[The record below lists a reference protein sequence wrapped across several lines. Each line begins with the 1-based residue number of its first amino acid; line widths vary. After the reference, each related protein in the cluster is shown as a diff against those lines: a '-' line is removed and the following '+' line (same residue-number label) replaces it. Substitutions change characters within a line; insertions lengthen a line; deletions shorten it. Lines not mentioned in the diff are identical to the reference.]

1 MALINIYYS
10 GDRIKI
16 MITPRAQ
23 KTKKKEIKN
32 VTTKME
38 EIRIENK
45 KRIDTKIMAEISRNF
60 SQQRYERERL
70 MACAPTKKSL

>member
-32 VTTKME
+32 LTTKME

-45 KRIDTKIMAEISRNF
+45 KRIDTKIMAEKSRKFLNKNMKNV
-60 SQQRYERERL
+60 S
-70 MACAPTKKSL
+70 T